1 MKYAMVSAAV
11 LASAVLAFN
20 PASAAM
26 MSCSGDMSQMTTMMA
41 GMPDGPHKW
50 EMNKHLAMINAAM
63 AKDGPRG
70 CSVTMHK
77 MHAKMMGSKM
87 MGSKMPMMK
96 SGM

>member
-1 MKYAMVSAAV
+1 MKYALVFAAV

-20 PASAAM
+20 PASAKMM
-26 MSCSGDMSQMTTMMA
+26 MSCSGDMSQMTTMMG
-41 GMPDGPHKW
+41 GMPDSPHKW

-70 CSVTMHK
+70 CSMTMHK

-87 MGSKMPMMK
+87 PMMK

>member
-11 LASAVLAFN
+11 LAGAVLAFN

-26 MSCSGDMSQMTTMMA
+26 MSCSGDMSQMTTMMG
-41 GMPDGPHKW
+41 GMPDSPHKW
-50 EMNKHLAMINAAM
+50 EMNEHLAMINAAM

-70 CSVTMHK
+70 CSMTMHK
-77 MHAKMMGSKM
+77 MHAKMMGSKR